1 MYIKQYARLKLY
13 IKITPFYAV
22 FSMSVFMEVAC
33 IFGFFFSLWALRCC
47 TSVVAF
53 FLLSLLTYYSWFYFS
68 ESILLHGRSA
78 YNSHIAGAAN
88 VVS

>member
-33 IFGFFFSLWALRCC
+33 IFGFFFFTVGA
-47 TSVVAF
+47 T
-53 FLLSLLTYYSWFYFS
+53 
-68 ESILLHGRSA
+68 LLHFCCCLFLALPTDVLQLVLFFRK
-78 YNSHIAGAAN
+78 HLVTWTKCI
-88 VVS
+88 